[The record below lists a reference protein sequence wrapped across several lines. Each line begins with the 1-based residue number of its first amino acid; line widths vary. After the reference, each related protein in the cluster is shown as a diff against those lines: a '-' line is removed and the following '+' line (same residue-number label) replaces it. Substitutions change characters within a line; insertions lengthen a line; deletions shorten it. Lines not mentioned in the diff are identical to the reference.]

1 MPKEPVVDPDECTAC
16 ELCVD
21 TCPNVFKMNDD
32 GIAEVF
38 NPAGDSEDN
47 IQQAIDDCPSSAI
60 SWKE

>member
-1 MPKEPVVDPDECTAC
+1 MTKSLIVDPDTCTGC

-21 TCPNVFKMNDD
+21 TCPDVFKMNSDA
-32 GIAEVF
+32 IAEVF
-38 NPAGDSEDN
+38 NPEGDSKDN

>member
-1 MPKEPVVDPDECTAC
+1 MPKEPVVDPDTCTGC

-21 TCPNVFKMNDD
+21 TCPDVFKMNDD
-32 GIAEVF
+32 DIAEVF